1 MGYVV
6 SWYSRVVD
14 VRSWTFDEG
23 SWRRSSRGDT
33 AGWFGWVVGYR
44 WIVVAGSW
52 GRSRLVDQYSR
63 LWRYV
68 GLTKGVSIRLLAH
81 TVGRT
86 WARCSSGR
94 TVRNSESLRGLR
106 GTLQER
112 QGQGKARALPG
123 PLAMRMYRTGAKAL
137 LGQSRVDESEG
148 SEGFAV
154 PKPCG
159 LWLGSRQSRADKRT
173 GAKALSCQS
182 RADEQT
188 GAKALSCQSRTDE
201 RTGAKAL
208 SCQSRADERTGQE
221 AEAKMGVIL
230 ALRR

>member
-1 MGYVV
+1 M
-6 SWYSRVVD
+6 
-14 VRSWTFDEG
+14 FDA
-23 SWRRSSRGDT
+23 DKLK
-33 AGWFGWVVGYR
+33 FGRVVGYR

-52 GRSRLVDQYSR
+52 GRSRLVDRYSR

-68 GLTKGVSIRLLAH
+68 GLTKGVSIRLLAR
-81 TVGRT
+81 TAGRT
-86 WARCSSGR
+86 WARCCRGR

-106 GTLQER
+106 CTLQER
-112 QGQGKARALPG
+112 RGRGKARALPG
-123 PLAMRMYRTGAKAL
+123 PLAVRTYRTGAKAL
-137 LGQSRVDESEG
+137 PCQSRADESDG

-159 LWLGSRQSRADKRT
+159 RWLWLGSRQSRADERTGAKALSCQSRADEWTGAKALSCQSRADERT

-188 GAKALSCQSRTDE
+188 G
-201 RTGAKAL
+201 
-208 SCQSRADERTGQE
+208 QE